1 MWLAGTLINGPDFI
15 EYGFNRLV
23 SRRVNDYNTM
33 PTGILF
39 R

>member
-23 SRRVNDYNTM
+23 RLSRRVNDSD
-33 PTGILF
+33 
-39 R
+39 